1 MSYTS
6 KKNLASVIGGAVLI
20 AAYIIYVLSG
30 NAPASNDL
38 KAWAVVMFIF
48 IGIGVLA
55 AVVIQVVFHVI
66 FAAGIAAR
74 EQEREGTKIDRIIA
88 SSMVEDERE
97 KLIGMKSLR
106 VGYTVAGMSF
116 IASLAAL
123 ALGISSSVSLNII
136 FIGFAMGSIS
146 EGVISIYYSEKGIC
160 ND

>member
-6 KKNLASVIGGAVLI
+6 KKNLASTIGGIVLI
-20 AAYIIYVLSG
+20 AAYIMYALGG

-38 KAWAVVMFIF
+38 KAWAVVMLMF
-48 IGIGVLA
+48 IGIGVVM
-55 AVVIQVVFHVI
+55 AVVIQVVFHVV
-66 FAAGIAAR
+66 FAVGIAAR

-106 VGYTVAGMSF
+106 VGYTVAGISF

-123 ALGISSSVSLNII
+123 ALGMSSSVSLNIV
-136 FIGFAMGSIS
+136 FVGAALGSIS
-146 EGVISIYYSEKGIC
+146 EGVISIYYSEKGIR
-160 ND
+160 NG